1 MIFTKIIR
9 GFISAWLALS
19 LAAEGIVKEQK
30 GQIIATQNNDSIN
43 IMQLSDETA
52 YAPTKE
58 DNLKG
63 YYPIITCLSS
73 LLLLFCICLTMIF
86 SLEETD
92 SEFLMQIGVFS
103 FIAGLFIIGAIIVGT
118 LYQRSSKEDDFIVMW
133 FEEQDKI
140 SNSI

>member
-1 MIFTKIIR
+1 MNQIDY
-9 GFISAWLALS
+9 SHAWLALS
-19 LAAEGIVKEQK
+19 LAADGIVKEQK

-43 IMQLSDETA
+43 IMQLSDESA
-52 YAPTKE
+52 YVPTKE

-63 YYPIITCLSS
+63 YYPIITTLSC
-73 LLLLFCICLTMIF
+73 LLLLVCICLTMIF

-118 LYQRSSKEDDFIVMW
+118 LYQRSSKEDDFIEMW